1 MQTQGE
7 YPGLESSGGRGT
19 LKLLTQY
26 FRQKTMIAM
35 FIGELGKFLSS
46 SDPHQVF
53 FLTLFSDMLSGIR
66 ILFHT
71 LSAILSGIQ
80 SGISSGFFC
89 G

>member
-1 MQTQGE
+1 MQGE

-46 SDPHQVF
+46 SDPHAEA
-53 FLTLFSDMLSGIR
+53 LF
-66 ILFHT
+66 
-71 LSAILSGIQ
+71 
-80 SGISSGFFC
+80 
-89 G
+89 